1 MSVFEPTA
9 VLATLKSLEAPSK
22 QASFAREWTVNVEKR
37 AQQWEKN
44 RSKSSQS
51 VNTDQLLWDAHI
63 VEYVN
68 YMHEKRKVK
77 GAGSPKILRPEI
89 PLYGPRFMPPTPFHS
104 TIRQISPQIEPKI
117 FYIKP
122 LNIVHPFYYSELR
135 RCPRNS
141 HHKPTWKGWTGA
153 GPREVHGM
161 FREERALGFQL
172 RCPDCA
178 SGAGSKSENKAEEES
193 DEILEEETVR
203 VCTST
208 TNAIFWEKWQHY
220 EIPRGI
226 PHFSKCCALT
236 HELYDFIVE
245 VRPSLTSGGMA
256 EHIKQLHLTEYHKN
270 CLDYVKLYELQ
281 GNTPFKPLALK
292 AFSSPFDTSGYD
304 GTSITDDLIT
314 DIFCNFT
321 ETTRHEESAEYL
333 QTLSVLLFDHTF
345 RTARKANIISSD
357 GDLSNPLKGGLFNV
371 INEDNEIVY
380 WSMANDEINESL
392 QGLKQRY
399 TQLDEPDPDEAIAD
413 NCCHI
418 ESAVKPA
425 FPHTHVGM
433 DVYHFV
439 HRYTDTLSDGTKNPK
454 YTLVAAD
461 LTNAI
466 LKVQAKNSPT
476 GMAEY
481 RSAEEQTQCTTL
493 GNITVHEE
501 QMKHVRKGC
510 LTRTRNDIR
519 SDGSRIEG
527 THKGWNSLQR
537 AQPSGLVM
545 MTALGSDFVLRR
557 NLRTAWSRRGN
568 SDFRP
573 LTRTF
578 VDETYGSHHI
588 RLVNQYIQSFNAL
601 LSRSIN
607 KTENGKIA
615 QLPALRLIHSGEKF
629 GLVCSEHPLTFGGL
643 FVIKTEFDEDIIP
656 GAELEPE
663 VICEVEPGMA
673 TSFATLPSAGPS
685 ALETISNVKTVI
697 TSMPESSGNWSV
709 DINDPNLITMDLDES
724 EQLSHLTSLSTVAG
738 KRKAIAL
745 ENHLDVKKPRLA
757 TSISS
762 PIHPFFSLAS
772 ASAPLPA
779 PSSFP
784 NTPVAQKTDVSDL
797 IAPLPLPPSEP
808 MSSTAPNGPKLSRS
822 QIFFQL
828 HTEIHPDSLII
839 KGDDQFFLFMDMR
852 EGLKWTS
859 FGMTPNKW
867 VTATTVYNQR
877 LSASQPN
884 AVPKTPRAL
893 LKKLAEVE
901 EIIHNKIAKNDFTS
915 HSGQGSERFWKRHC
929 YSVSLTK
936 PGNESSSRKQATC
949 QQCGRILYLGPTNS
963 SENHKRLICSDG
975 APQKSK
981 VPILYPQPDGIFT
994 RGKEF
999 HALTFLS
1006 KVREL
1011 YGLMASH
1018 SGTQD
1023 VPMEYWAFAELFISN
1038 MKQGK
1043 DGDFLFNLSCLGN
1056 IALAPNTPGSILV
1069 TIDDIQY
1076 LRVSSLR

>member
-1 MSVFEPTA
+1 
-9 VLATLKSLEAPSK
+9 
-22 QASFAREWTVNVEKR
+22 
-37 AQQWEKN
+37 
-44 RSKSSQS
+44 
-51 VNTDQLLWDAHI
+51 
-63 VEYVN
+63 
-68 YMHEKRKVK
+68 
-77 GAGSPKILRPEI
+77 
-89 PLYGPRFMPPTPFHS
+89 
-104 TIRQISPQIEPKI
+104 
-117 FYIKP
+117 
-122 LNIVHPFYYSELR
+122 
-135 RCPRNS
+135 
-141 HHKPTWKGWTGA
+141 
-153 GPREVHGM
+153 
-161 FREERALGFQL
+161 
-172 RCPDCA
+172 
-178 SGAGSKSENKAEEES
+178 
-193 DEILEEETVR
+193 
-203 VCTST
+203 
-208 TNAIFWEKWQHY
+208 
-220 EIPRGI
+220 
-226 PHFSKCCALT
+226 
-236 HELYDFIVE
+236 
-245 VRPSLTSGGMA
+245 
-256 EHIKQLHLTEYHKN
+256 
-270 CLDYVKLYELQ
+270 
-281 GNTPFKPLALK
+281 
-292 AFSSPFDTSGYD
+292 
-304 GTSITDDLIT
+304 
-314 DIFCNFT
+314 
-321 ETTRHEESAEYL
+321 
-333 QTLSVLLFDHTF
+333 
-345 RTARKANIISSD
+345 
-357 GDLSNPLKGGLFNV
+357 
-371 INEDNEIVY
+371 
-380 WSMANDEINESL
+380 MANDEINESL
-392 QGLKQRY
+392 QGLKQQY

-466 LKVQAKNSPT
+466 LKVQAKNSLT

-481 RSAEEQTQCTTL
+481 RSAEEQTQKLSLVYDTWEHNGGVWTSR
-493 GNITVHEE
+493 TKKVHEE

-519 SDGSRIEG
+519 SDGSRIKG

-557 NLRTAWSRRGN
+557 NLRTAWSRQGN

-629 GLVCSEHPLTFGGL
+629 ALVRSEHALTFGGL
-643 FVIKTEFDEDIIP
+643 FVIKTEFDEDIVP

-673 TSFATLPSAGPS
+673 T
-685 ALETISNVKTVI
+685 K
-697 TSMPESSGNWSV
+697 
-709 DINDPNLITMDLDES
+709 
-724 EQLSHLTSLSTVAG
+724 QLSHLTSLSTVAG
-738 KRKAIAL
+738 KRKAIAP
-745 ENHLDVKKPRLA
+745 ENHSD
-757 TSISS
+757 
-762 PIHPFFSLAS
+762 
-772 ASAPLPA
+772 
-779 PSSFP
+779 
-784 NTPVAQKTDVSDL
+784 KTDVSDL

-839 KGDDQFFLFMDMR
+839 KGDDQFFLFMDMP

-884 AVPKTPRAL
+884 AVPKTPCAL

-936 PGNESSSRKQATC
+936 PGNESSSVSRKQATC
-949 QQCGRILYLGPTNS
+949 QRCGRILYPGPTNS
-963 SENHKRLICSDG
+963 SENHKRSICSDG

-981 VPILYPQPDGIFT
+981 VPIPYPQPDGIFT

-1076 LRVSSLR
+1076 LRVSSLQ

>member
-1 MSVFEPTA
+1 MSVFEPAA

-68 YMHEKRKVK
+68 YMHEKRKNFV
-77 GAGSPKILRPEI
+77 PVPEI
-89 PLYGPRFMPPTPFHS
+89 H
-104 TIRQISPQIEPKI
+104 TINQLGKDG
-117 FYIKP
+117 
-122 LNIVHPFYYSELR
+122 L
-135 RCPRNS
+135 
-141 HHKPTWKGWTGA
+141 
-153 GPREVHGM
+153 
-161 FREERALGFQL
+161 ALVL
-172 RCPDCA
+172 E

-193 DEILEEETVR
+193 GEILEEETVR

-208 TNAIFWEKWQHY
+208 TNAKWQHY

-226 PHFSKCCALT
+226 PHFSKRCALT
-236 HELYDFIVE
+236 RELYDFIVE
-245 VRPSLTSGGMA
+245 VHPSLTSGGMA
-256 EHIKQLHLTEYHKN
+256 EHIKQLHLTEYHKDR
-270 CLDYVKLYELQ
+270 LDYVKLYELR

-333 QTLSVLLFDHTF
+333 RTLSGRVLSFDHTF

-357 GDLSNPLKGGLFNV
+357 GDLSNPLKGGLFDV

-481 RSAEEQTQCTTL
+481 RSAEEQTQKLSLVYDTWEHNGGVWTSR
-493 GNITVHEE
+493 TKKVHEE

-519 SDGSRIEG
+519 SDGSHIEG

-557 NLRTAWSRRGN
+557 NLRTAWSRQGN

-629 GLVCSEHPLTFGGL
+629 ALVCSEHALTFGGL
-643 FVIKTEFDEDIIP
+643 FVIKTEFDEDIVP

-697 TSMPESSGNWSV
+697 TSMPESSGQL

-738 KRKAIAL
+738 KRKAIAP
-745 ENHLDVKKPRLA
+745 ENHSDVKKPRLA

-884 AVPKTPRAL
+884 AVPKTPCAL

-949 QQCGRILYLGPTNS
+949 QRCGRILYPGPTNS
-963 SENHKRLICSDG
+963 SENHKRSICSDG

-981 VPILYPQPDGIFT
+981 VPIPYPQPDGIFT